1 MKKESRTSPK
11 AFMKPVSETGT
22 TLSEG
27 VGLVKPRGLSRMVVI
42 GFPFGQVGSW
52 GKLTRKPLSS
62 GIW

>member
-1 MKKESRTSPK
+1 
-11 AFMKPVSETGT
+11 MKPVSEIGI

-42 GFPFGQVGSW
+42 GFPFGQVESW